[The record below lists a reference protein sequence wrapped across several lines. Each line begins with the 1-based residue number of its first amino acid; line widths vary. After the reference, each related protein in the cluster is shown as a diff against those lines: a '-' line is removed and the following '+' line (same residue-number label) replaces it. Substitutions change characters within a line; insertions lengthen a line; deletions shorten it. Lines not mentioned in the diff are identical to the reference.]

1 MRSVRSALPEVGLHM
16 PGAWAR
22 HPEPRI
28 PAPDCS
34 LAMLKS
40 RRLLRE
46 SGEEAAIYIVL
57 TICTAPARLG
67 AVVLTSAWLED
78 GPHGARDHSVW
89 QWLSLMWSRHC
100 SGARPWRSLS
110 GLVAKIRP
118 KAATSA
124 TTAGRRRCRVR
135 ERSPTRVA
143 GTPCGRVG
151 VITKPTRAQ
160 IPRCS
165 LDTSHSGHVAGP
177 CSSGLGSD
185 VPV

>member
-1 MRSVRSALPEVGLHM
+1 MRSVSAALPEVGLHM
-16 PGAWAR
+16 SGAWAR
-22 HPEPRI
+22 HPEPRT

-34 LAMLKS
+34 LSMLQVGS
-40 RRLLRE
+40 YLGQ
-46 SGEEAAIYIVL
+46 SGQEAAICLAL

-110 GLVAKIRP
+110 GLVPKVRP

-135 ERSPTRVA
+135 GRTPTRGA

-151 VITKPTRAQ
+151 VITKQPRLNRGLTRGRY
-160 IPRCS
+160 PRF
-165 LDTSHSGHVAGP
+165 TN
-177 CSSGLGSD
+177 
-185 VPV
+185 

>member
-1 MRSVRSALPEVGLHM
+1 MSSLIRVFCAAAGSTCIRSVRSAFPEQAPYM
-16 PGAWAR
+16 EAAWAG

-46 SGEEAAIYIVL
+46 SGEEAAICIVV

-89 QWLSLMWSRHC
+89 QWLSLMWRRHC
-100 SGARPWRSLS
+100 SEARPWRSLS
-110 GLVAKIRP
+110 CLMPKVPP

-124 TTAGRRRCRVR
+124 ATAGRRRCRVR
-135 ERSPTRVA
+135 ARTPTRGA
-143 GTPCGRVG
+143 GTPCGG
-151 VITKPTRAQ
+151 
-160 IPRCS
+160 
-165 LDTSHSGHVAGP
+165 GGE
-177 CSSGLGSD
+177 G
-185 VPV
+185 